1 MSRNTR
7 FVYDTCRP
15 APPRSPIHQRL
26 QRVGME
32 YRKNRRIV
40 YIFQPSL
47 LLSMSLMSHD
57 KFVQYF
63 ITLPL
68 LFPSAAAAGA
78 QSG

>member
-1 MSRNTR
+1 
-7 FVYDTCRP
+7 
-15 APPRSPIHQRL
+15 
-26 QRVGME
+26 ME

-68 LFPSAAAAGA
+68 LFPSAAGAGA
-78 QSG
+78 ASG